1 MNNNRTMSERTQ
13 KMKKLYWHIQH
24 WKSDLQFMED
34 ETTFIKKVLNSDIF
48 EPNMPNQFERL
59 QGYLGRMDEFKGRK
73 IQLRQVI
80 SQHEIRLGSLM
91 ENYDDDALKANIL
104 HSHDDLEMEVLSCT
118 DDFKNLKAEIFNYV
132 GGTLKKR
139 IVNPRSST

>member
-1 MNNNRTMSERTQ
+1 MKDNQTMSERTQ
-13 KMKKLYWHIQH
+13 KIKKLYWHIQH

-34 ETTFIKKVLNSDIF
+34 ETAFIKKVLNSDIF

-59 QGYLGRMDEFKGRK
+59 QGYLGRMNEFKERK
-73 IQLRQVI
+73 IRLRQVI
-80 SQHEIRLGSLM
+80 TKHENRLGSLL
-91 ENYDDDALKANIL
+91 ERYDDDILKASIFN
-104 HSHDDLEMEVLSCT
+104 SHDDLEMEVLSCT

-139 IVNPRSST
+139 IANPESLT